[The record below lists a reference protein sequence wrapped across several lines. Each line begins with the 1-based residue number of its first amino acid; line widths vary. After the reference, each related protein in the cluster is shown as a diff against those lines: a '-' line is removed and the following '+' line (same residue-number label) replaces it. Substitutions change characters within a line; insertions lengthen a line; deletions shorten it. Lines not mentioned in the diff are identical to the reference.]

1 MTAFKLM
8 WCVEVKLLNRKQE
21 KVLGDT
27 TDKKL
32 KFATHFVNMTK
43 ILSSKIHK
51 HRLKKLILSSFIKIL
66 ILLLFADMDALHERL
81 YWEKKKHPLTMI
93 VLYPTKLHV

>member
-43 ILSSKIHK
+43 NSE
-51 HRLKKLILSSFIKIL
+51 LKN
-66 ILLLFADMDALHERL
+66 
-81 YWEKKKHPLTMI
+81 T
-93 VLYPTKLHV
+93 